1 MLERFLFAMR
11 FSALFR
17 GDQAVLRGNFLLI
30 TLSWIILFAAQPIP
44 ETYASL
50 YYIHLGADAF
60 LLSII
65 GFAGSI
71 AVALVQFPGGYLA
84 DKHGRRWLIVS
95 MTFGL
100 AIGSL
105 FFVFAPSWQFILIGL
120 LLQNVFSIYGPAL
133 MAMVIDSLPPE
144 NRGAGFS
151 LQSVITT
158 LVLLPAP
165 LIAQYLVFTFNFDFG
180 MRIAYTIVAI
190 AYFATA
196 TLRLKLKETL
206 PPDGAK
212 ARPSFIDVLRN
223 YPKAVKEGIYV
234 WRKVPK
240 SAFNLFIAIIIV
252 NGLVVSCQT
261 YFVVYSTSILK
272 ITLQQWAIVTTFR
285 YLSIAI
291 PGILAGLG
299 MDIIGRKR
307 FLILGYLLY
316 VPGMLLFINADFN
329 MLLLAFFF
337 FGLGNLLQLNS
348 YQVLMGDLIPR
359 GLRGTVTGCLQFFMF
374 LMQAL
379 LQILVG
385 VLYAFVSPQLPFL
398 LLAISAIPLSIF
410 VLLKVYEPS
419 IKEA

>member
-1 MLERFLFAMR
+1 MSIMKL
-11 FSALFR
+11 SALFR
-17 GDQAVLRGNFLLI
+17 GDSAVLRGNFLLI
-30 TLSWIILFAAQPIP
+30 TLSWIIMFSAQPIP
-44 ETYASL
+44 DTYASL
-50 YYIHLGADAF
+50 FYLHLGADVF
-60 LLSII
+60 LISII

-105 FFVFAPSWQFILIGL
+105 FFIFAPSWQFILIGL
-120 LLQNVFSIYGPAL
+120 LIQNVCSIYGPAL

-151 LQSVITT
+151 FQSVITT

-165 LIAQYLVFTFNFDFG
+165 LIAQYLVVTYNFDLG
-180 MRIAYTIVAI
+180 MRIAYTITAV
-190 AYFATA
+190 AYFAIA
-196 TLRLKLKETL
+196 ILRLKLKETL
-206 PPDGAK
+206 PSAEQK
-212 ARPSFIDVLRN
+212 QRPSFINTLRD

-240 SAFNLFIAIIIV
+240 SAFNLFLAIIII

-261 YFVVYSTSILK
+261 YFVVYATSVLK
-272 ITLQQWAIVTTFR
+272 ISLEQWAIVVAFR

-291 PGILAGLG
+291 PGILAGLS
-299 MDIIGRKR
+299 MDVMGRKR

-316 VPGMLLFINADFN
+316 VPGMLLFVNADFN

-359 GLRGTVTGCLQFFMF
+359 GLRGTVIGCLQFFMF
-374 LMQAL
+374 IMQAI

-385 VLYAFVSPQLPFL
+385 FLYAFVSPQLPFL
-398 LLAISAIPLSIF
+398 LLAVTAIPLSIF
-410 VLLKVYEPS
+410 VFWKVYEPS
-419 IKEA
+419 VKEE

>member
-1 MLERFLFAMR
+1 MSIMKL
-11 FSALFR
+11 SALFR
-17 GDQAVLRGNFLLI
+17 GDSAVLRGNFLLI
-30 TLSWIILFAAQPIP
+30 TLSWIILFSAQPIP
-44 ETYASL
+44 DTYASL
-50 YYIHLGADAF
+50 FYLHLGADVF
-60 LLSII
+60 LISII

-105 FFVFAPSWQFILIGL
+105 FFIFAPSWQFILIGL
-120 LLQNVFSIYGPAL
+120 LIQNVCSIYGPAL

-151 LQSVITT
+151 FQSVITT

-165 LIAQYLVFTFNFDFG
+165 LIAQYLVVTYNFDLG
-180 MRIAYTIVAI
+180 MRIAYTITAV
-190 AYFATA
+190 AYFAIA
-196 TLRLKLKETL
+196 ILRLKLKETL
-206 PPDGAK
+206 PSAEQK
-212 ARPSFIDVLRN
+212 QRPRFINTLRD

-240 SAFNLFIAIIIV
+240 SAFNLFLAIIII

-261 YFVVYSTSILK
+261 YFVVYATSVLK
-272 ITLQQWAIVTTFR
+272 ISLEQWAIVVAFR
-285 YLSIAI
+285 YLSIAV
-291 PGILAGLG
+291 PAILAGLS
-299 MDIIGRKR
+299 MDVMGRKR

-316 VPGMLLFINADFN
+316 VPGMLLFVNADFN

-374 LMQAL
+374 IMQAI

-385 VLYAFVSPQLPFL
+385 FLYAFVSPQLPFL
-398 LLAISAIPLSIF
+398 LLAVTAIPLSIF
-410 VLLKVYEPS
+410 VFWKVYEPS
-419 IKEA
+419 VKEE

>member
-1 MLERFLFAMR
+1 MR
-11 FSALFR
+11 LTGLFR
-17 GDQAVLRGNFLLI
+17 GDQAVLKGNFLII
-30 TLSWIILFAAQPIP
+30 TISWIILFAFQPIP
-44 ETYASL
+44 DTYASL
-50 YYIHLGADAF
+50 YYIHLGASAF
-60 LLSII
+60 LLSIM

-100 AIGSL
+100 ALSSL
-105 FFVFAPSWQFILIGL
+105 FFVFAPSWQFILVGL
-120 LLQNVFSIYGPAL
+120 LLQNLFSIYGPAL

-165 LIAQYLVFTFNFDFG
+165 LIAQYLVVTFNFDLG
-180 MRIAYTIVAI
+180 MRVGYTIVSI
-190 AYFATA
+190 AYFAIA
-196 TLRLKLKETL
+196 LLRLKLKETL
-206 PPDGAK
+206 PRDGGK
-212 ARPSFIDVLRN
+212 PKIRFIDVLRN
-223 YPKAVKEGIYV
+223 YPNAVKEGITV
-234 WRKVPK
+234 WARVPK
-240 SAFNLFIAIIIV
+240 SAFNLFLAIIII
-252 NGLVVSCQT
+252 NGLVVSCQL
-261 YFVVYSTSILK
+261 YFVVYATSILK
-272 ITLQQWAIVTTFR
+272 ITLEQWAIVTAFR
-285 YLSIAI
+285 YLSIAV

-299 MDIIGRKR
+299 MDALGRKR
-307 FLILGYLLY
+307 FLVLGYLLY
-316 VPGMLLFINADFN
+316 VPGMLLFINADFYR
-329 MLLLAFFF
+329 LLLAFFF

-374 LMQAL
+374 IMQAI
-379 LQILVG
+379 LQIAIG
-385 VLYAFVSPQLPFL
+385 FLYAYISPQLPFL
-398 LLAISAIPLSIF
+398 VLAASAIPISIF

>member
-1 MLERFLFAMR
+1 MQ

-17 GDQAVLRGNFLLI
+17 GDKAVLRGNFLLI
-30 TLSWIILFAAQPIP
+30 TISWIILFAFQPIP
-44 ETYASL
+44 DTYSSL
-50 YYIHLGADAF
+50 YYIHLGASTF
-60 LLSII
+60 LLSIL

-100 AIGSL
+100 AISSL
-105 FFVFAPSWQFILIGL
+105 FFVFALSWQFILIGL

-165 LIAQYLVFTFNFDFG
+165 LIAQYLVVTFNFDFG
-180 MRIAYTIVAI
+180 MRIAYTIVSI
-190 AYFATA
+190 AYFAIA
-196 TLRLKLKETL
+196 ILRLKLKETL
-206 PPDGAK
+206 PADGGK
-212 ARPSFIDVLRN
+212 PRIRFLDVLRN

-234 WRKVPK
+234 WAKVPN
-240 SAFNLFIAIIIV
+240 SAFNLFLAIIIV
-252 NGLVVSCQT
+252 NGLVVSCQL
-261 YFVVYSTSILK
+261 YFVVYATSILK
-272 ITLQQWAIVTTFR
+272 ITLQQWAIVTAFR

-291 PGILAGLG
+291 PGILAGLA
-299 MDIIGRKR
+299 MDTLGRKR

-316 VPGMLLFINADFN
+316 VPGMLLFINADFYR
-329 MLLLAFFF
+329 LLLAFFF

-374 LMQAL
+374 IMQAI
-379 LQILVG
+379 LQIVIG
-385 VLYAFVSPQLPFL
+385 FLYSYVSPELPFL
-398 LLAISAIPLSIF
+398 VLAASAIPLSIF
-410 VLLKVYEPS
+410 VLFKVYEPT